1 MWKRFTSA
9 IGFSPMVFFFLLLS
23 GGCSSPQ
30 LGLFTK
36 KSPHEQYADQLQK
49 AGLQQSALGVQWNA
63 AASAAL
69 NAPVQIELPYKE
81 TGYFAAENP
90 SATGLIFSLKKG
102 QFLKI
107 AIEKEPI
114 NAFTLFVDLWNKDES
129 GSSGYLQ
136 SADTATP
143 GLQLEIKKTGKY
155 LLRIQP
161 ELLSSGAY
169 TVTITTGPSL
179 AFPVIKSANPKI
191 ASVWGDA
198 RDAGKRRHEGVDI
211 FAKFR
216 TPAIAAADGYIT
228 SVRTGGLGGKVVFM
242 RTSGKDYVLYYA
254 HLDSQIAKEGQR
266 VITGD
271 TIGLIGNTGNAKTTP
286 PHLHFGIYTNAGAV
300 DPFPFINESNQKPA
314 DILAPANFLKAP
326 GRTNSQ
332 TALLLTPG
340 AKATSIR
347 LVPKNTVLF
356 PEAVTS
362 SFFRVRLP
370 DDSRGFVASKNVEQ
384 LSKPLSTISLDSSTR
399 LFIKPHSD
407 IAKESIHP
415 GEKIPVYGSFENFV
429 FTKNNGLWGW
439 ITK

>member
-1 MWKRFTSA
+1 MWKRIIIPNWVSSA
-9 IGFSPMVFFFLLLS
+9 IFLLLLLS

-49 AGLQQSALGVQWNA
+49 AGLQQSALGVRWNEA
-63 AASAAL
+63 AASAL
-69 NAPVQIELPYKE
+69 TVPVQIELPYQE

-90 SATGLIFSLKKG
+90 SATGLIFPLKRG
-102 QFLKI
+102 EFLKI
-107 AIEKEPI
+107 VIEKEPV
-114 NAFTLFVDLWNKDES
+114 NGFKLFADLWNKDES
-129 GSSGYLQ
+129 GSTSYLQ
-136 SADTATP
+136 SADTATL
-143 GLQLEIKKTGKY
+143 GLQYEIKKTGRY

-161 ELLSSGAY
+161 ELLSSGSY
-169 TVTITTGPSL
+169 TVTITSGPSL

-191 ASVWGDA
+191 ASIWGDA
-198 RDAGKRRHEGVDI
+198 RDAGKRKHEGVDI

-216 TPAIAAADGYIT
+216 TPAIAAADGYVT

-242 RTSGKDYVLYYA
+242 RPSGKDYVLYYA

-300 DPFPFINESNQKPA
+300 DPFPFINDNNRQPA
-314 DILAPANFLKAP
+314 PVNLPVTILRSPA
-326 GRTNSQ
+326 RTNSQ
-332 TALLLTPG
+332 ASLRITAD

-347 LVPKNTVLF
+347 MIPKNTIVF
-356 PEAVTS
+356 PEAATA
-362 SFFRVRLP
+362 SFYRVRLP
-370 DDSRGFVASKNVEQ
+370 DDSRGFISSKNVEQ
-384 LSKPLSTISLDSSTR
+384 LMKPLSTISADTSTVLR
-399 LFIKPHSD
+399 VSPNSD
-407 IAKESIHP
+407 VAKELIDR
-415 GEKIPVYGSFENFV
+415 GEKMPVYGSFGNFLFTENS
-429 FTKNNGLWGW
+429 GIWGW